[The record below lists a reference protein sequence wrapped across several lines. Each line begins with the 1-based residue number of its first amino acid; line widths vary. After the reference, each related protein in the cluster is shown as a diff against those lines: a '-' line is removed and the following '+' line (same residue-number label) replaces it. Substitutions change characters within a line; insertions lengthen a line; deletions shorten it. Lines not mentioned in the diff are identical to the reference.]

1 MPCCRSWRARFRRFA
16 TAASP
21 RAWAAASPGATLDGY
36 DSDAG
41 QLYRAPAKRNIPLG
55 PARGSLSAAAAERI
69 GETPAMKKDA

>member
-1 MPCCRSWRARFRRFA
+1 
-16 TAASP
+16 
-21 RAWAAASPGATLDGY
+21 LDGY